1 MADTMYGVN
10 HPLAVK
16 VWRKKLMQ
24 EVLKET
30 WASRFMG
37 EDSNSLIQVF
47 DDLEKSAGDRITVG
61 LRMQLGGAGIQGDDT
76 LEGNEEAL
84 VTYSDNVFIN
94 QLRHAVRSNGKMS
107 EQRVPFSVR
116 EEAMQGLKDWWAGR
130 IDLSFMNHICG
141 NSGQAD
147 TRFTGNN
154 AVTAPSA
161 NRRLFAD
168 DNTSE
173 TTLTTGTSDNFSL
186 RILDTAVAMAK
197 TASPLIRPLKIKGGD
212 YFVAFL
218 DPWQV
223 QDLRGQ
229 TNSGQWADIQKAAI
243 SGGQLTE
250 NPIFT
255 GALGMYNGVVLHES
269 TRLYTFNTDGG
280 TRCARAVFCG
290 AQSAAIAYGRG
301 EEGKSGDRF
310 EWVEE
315 TFDFKNKLG
324 VSAGMIFGLKKLTF
338 NSEDFGTITISTNAI
353 QS

>member
-61 LRMQLGGAGIQGDDT
+61 LRMQLNGAGIQGDDT

-141 NSGQAD
+141 NSGQTD

-154 AVTAPSA
+154 TVTAPSA
-161 NRRLFAD
+161 NRKLFAD
-168 DNTSE
+168 DNASE
-173 TTLTTGTSDNFSL
+173 ATLTSGTSDNFSL
-186 RILDTAVAMAK
+186 RMLDTAVAMAK

-212 YFVAFL
+212 YFVCFL

-229 TNSGQWADIQKAAI
+229 TNSGQWADIQKAAL

-290 AQSAAIAYGRG
+290 AQAAAIAYGRG

-338 NSEDFGTITISTNAI
+338 NSEDFGTITISTNAV

>member
-1 MADTMYGVN
+1 MAETTYGVN

-37 EDSNSLIQVF
+37 EDSNSLIQIF
-47 DDLEKSAGDRITVG
+47 DELEKSAGDRITVG
-61 LRMQLGGAGIQGDDT
+61 LRMQLGGSGIQGDDT

-84 VTYSDNVFIN
+84 VTYSDNLYIN
-94 QLRHAVRSNGKMS
+94 QLRHAVKSSGKMS

-130 IDLSFMNHICG
+130 IDTSFMNHICG

-147 TRFTGNN
+147 TRYTGNN
-154 AVTAPSA
+154 TTTAPST
-161 NRRLFAD
+161 NRKLFAD
-168 DNTSE
+168 DNSSE

-186 RILDTAVAMAK
+186 ALLDKAVATAK
-197 TASPLIRPLKIKGGD
+197 TASPLIRPIKIKGGE
-212 YFVAFL
+212 YYVCFI
-218 DPWQV
+218 DPWQT
-223 QDLRGQ
+223 QDLRTQ
-229 TNSGQWADIQKAAI
+229 TAAGQWADIQQAAI
-243 SGGQLTE
+243 MGGQLTD

-255 GALGMYNGVVLHES
+255 GALGMYAGVILHET
-269 TRLYTFNTDGG
+269 TRLYTFNSDGG
-280 TRCARAVFCG
+280 NRMARAVFCG
-290 AQSAAIAYGRG
+290 AQSCAIGYGRG
-301 EEGKSGDRF
+301 EEGKKSDRF

-324 VSAGMIFGLKKLTF
+324 VSAGMIWGLKKLVF
-338 NSEDFGTITISTNAI
+338 NSEDFATITLSTNAL

>member
-130 IDLSFMNHICG
+130 IDTSFMNHICG
-141 NSGQAD
+141 ASTVVD

-154 AVTAPSA
+154 AVTAPST
-161 NRRLFAD
+161 NRKLFAD
-168 DNTSE
+168 DNSSE
-173 TTLTTGTSDNFSL
+173 TTLTSGASDNFSL
-186 RILDTAVAMAK
+186 RMLDTAVAMAK

-212 YFVAFL
+212 YFVCFL

-229 TNSGQWADIQKAAI
+229 TNSGQWADIQKAAL

-338 NSEDFGTITISTNAI
+338 NSEDFGTITISTNAV